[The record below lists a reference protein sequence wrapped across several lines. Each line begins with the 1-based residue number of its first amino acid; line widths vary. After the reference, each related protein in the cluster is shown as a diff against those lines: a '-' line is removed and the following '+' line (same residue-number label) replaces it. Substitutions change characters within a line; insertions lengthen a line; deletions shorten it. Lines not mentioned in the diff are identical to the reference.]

1 MATTY
6 TTESLPTLPQLG
18 KATGAALA
26 VAALILTVA
35 VLPAEYG
42 IDPLGAGKL
51 LGLTRL
57 NAGAKKEADVVP
69 PLPLA
74 GAGTPAPG
82 TIASASPVARTAAAL
97 RSDEMTV
104 TLKPGEGAEVKALM
118 RKGEHVVFS
127 WATDGAPVK
136 ADMHGEPEHAKANEF
151 TTYWKEPQQTGA
163 QGTFTA
169 GFDGIHGWFWRNKGA
184 QPVTIKVKV
193 SGFHEKLFRP
203 S

>member
-6 TTESLPTLPQLG
+6 TTESLPTLRQLG

-26 VAALILTVA
+26 AAALILTVA

-42 IDPLGAGKL
+42 IDPLGAGGMLGIAKL
-51 LGLTRL
+51 NGGAKQAPEVARPQALGTTGAAAGP
-57 NAGAKKEADVVP
+57 AGAA
-69 PLPLA
+69 
-74 GAGTPAPG
+74 
-82 TIASASPVARTAAAL
+82 VARTAAAL
-97 RSDEMTV
+97 RSDEMSV
-104 TLKPGEGAEVKALM
+104 TLQPGEGAEVKALM
-118 RKGEHVVFS
+118 RKGEHFVFS

-151 TTYWKEPQQTGA
+151 STYWKEPEQKGA

-193 SGFHEKLFRP
+193 SGFHEKLYRA